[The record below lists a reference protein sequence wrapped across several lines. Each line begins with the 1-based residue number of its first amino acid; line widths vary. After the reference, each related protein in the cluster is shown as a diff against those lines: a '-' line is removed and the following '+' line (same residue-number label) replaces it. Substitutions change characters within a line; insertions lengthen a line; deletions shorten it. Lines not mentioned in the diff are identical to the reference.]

1 MKPPF
6 NTKKESH
13 IMWSR
18 PTKQFLNSALLIG
31 LLSFT
36 NLLHAN
42 TLLDRI
48 VAVVNDDIILLSEL
62 NEQTDHALAE
72 LRQRQ
77 IQRPDM
83 KVLRERV
90 LDNIIMQNLQQ
101 QRAKQRGILVSD
113 EEINAQLSQMAE
125 ANKLTLLQ
133 LREALNQQ
141 MPDGFRVIRQQ
152 ISDQI
157 LIQKLREVEIISQ
170 IQVSEEEVEN
180 FIQRRQLQDSNE
192 EFKLAHILITRPDSP
207 TAEQSR
213 EVEQKVKD
221 IYQQLQDGADF
232 AEMAVRHSEASQA
245 LNGGDLGWLN
255 LDQMPSFFIDAVSQ
269 LQPGQISQTIETPS
283 GYHIIKLTDKRR
295 GETQGQALEQ
305 EAIETIRSRKANE
318 TFDLWM
324 RRLRDEAYVETRLE
338 QP

>member
-1 MKPPF
+1 
-6 NTKKESH
+6 
-13 IMWSR
+13 MWSR
-18 PTKQFLNSALLIG
+18 PTKPILNSLALIF
-31 LLSFT
+31 LLSFS
-36 NLLHAN
+36 NLLQAN

-62 NEQTDHALAE
+62 NEQTDQALAE

-83 KVLRERV
+83 TLLRERV
-90 LDNIIMQNLQQ
+90 LDNIIMQKLQE

-125 ANKLTLLQ
+125 ANNLTLLQ

-141 MPDGFRVIRQQ
+141 MPNGFSQIRQQ

-170 IQVSEEEVEN
+170 IQVSEEEINN
-180 FIQRRQLQDSNE
+180 FIQRRQLQETNE

-207 TAEQSR
+207 SAEQSR
-213 EVEQKVKD
+213 ELEQKVED
-221 IYQQLQDGADF
+221 IYQQLQDGAEF
-232 AEMAVRHSEASQA
+232 AQMAVRHSEASQA

-255 LDQMPSFFIDAVSQ
+255 LDEMPSFFTDAVTP
-269 LQPGQISQTIETPS
+269 LQPGQISQIIETPS
-283 GYHIIKLTDKRR
+283 GYHILKLNDKRR
-295 GETQGQALEQ
+295 GENQGQALEQ
-305 EAIETIRSRKANE
+305 EAIQAIRGRKANE

-324 RRLRDEAYVETRLE
+324 RRLRDEAYVEKRLE
-338 QP
+338 QL

>member
-1 MKPPF
+1 
-6 NTKKESH
+6 
-13 IMWSR
+13 MWSR
-18 PTKQFLNSALLIG
+18 PTKPILNSLALI
-31 LLSFT
+31 LLLGFS
-36 NLLHAN
+36 NLLQAN

-62 NEQTDHALAE
+62 NEQTEQALAE

-83 KVLRERV
+83 TLLRERV
-90 LDNIIMQNLQQ
+90 LDNIIMQKLQE

-125 ANKLTLLQ
+125 ANNLTLLQ

-141 MPDGFRVIRQQ
+141 MPNGFSLVRQQ

-170 IQVSEEEVEN
+170 IQVSEEEINN
-180 FIQRRQLQDSNE
+180 FIQRRQLQESNE

-207 TAEQSR
+207 SAEQSR
-213 EVEQKVKD
+213 QLEQKVQD
-221 IYQQLQDGADF
+221 IYQQLQDGAEF
-232 AEMAVRHSEASQA
+232 AQMAVRHSEASQA
-245 LNGGDLGWLN
+245 LNGGDLGWLD
-255 LDQMPSFFIDAVSQ
+255 LDQMPSFFIDAVTS
-269 LQPGQISQTIETPS
+269 LQPGQISQIIETPS
-283 GYHIIKLTDKRR
+283 GYHILKLNDKRR
-295 GETQGQALEQ
+295 AENQGQALEQ
-305 EAIETIRSRKANE
+305 EAIQAIRTRKANE

-338 QP
+338 PL

>member
-1 MKPPF
+1 
-6 NTKKESH
+6 
-13 IMWSR
+13 MWSR
-18 PTKQFLNSALLIG
+18 PTKPILNSFALIF
-31 LLSFT
+31 LLSFS
-36 NLLHAN
+36 NLLQAN

-62 NEQTDHALAE
+62 NEQTDQALAE

-83 KVLRERV
+83 TLLRERV
-90 LDNIIMQNLQQ
+90 LDNIIMQKLQE

-125 ANKLTLLQ
+125 ANNLTLLQ

-141 MPDGFRVIRQQ
+141 MPNGFSQIRQQ

-170 IQVSEEEVEN
+170 IQVSEEEINN
-180 FIQRRQLQDSNE
+180 FIQRRQLQETNE

-207 TAEQSR
+207 SAEQSR
-213 EVEQKVKD
+213 ELEQKVED
-221 IYQQLQDGADF
+221 IYQQLQDGAEF
-232 AEMAVRHSEASQA
+232 AQMAVRHSEASQA

-255 LDQMPSFFIDAVSQ
+255 LDEMPSFFIDAVTP
-269 LQPGQISQTIETPS
+269 LQPGQISQIIETPS
-283 GYHIIKLTDKRR
+283 GYHILKLNDKRR
-295 GETQGQALEQ
+295 GENQGQALEQ
-305 EAIETIRSRKANE
+305 EAIQAIRGRKANE

-324 RRLRDEAYVETRLE
+324 RRLRDEAYVEKRLE
-338 QP
+338 QL

>member
-1 MKPPF
+1 MWSKP
-6 NTKKESH
+6 TKK
-13 IMWSR
+13 I
-18 PTKQFLNSALLIG
+18 LNSLVLIC
-31 LLSFT
+31 LLSFS

-62 NEQTDHALAE
+62 NEQSDQALAE

-77 IQRPDM
+77 IQRPNM
-83 KVLRERV
+83 NVLRERV
-90 LDNIIMQNLQQ
+90 LDNIIMQKLQE
-101 QRAKQRGILVSD
+101 QRAKQRGIQVSD

-125 ANKLTLLQ
+125 ANNLTLLQ

-141 MPDGFRVIRQQ
+141 MPNGFSTIRKQ

-157 LIQKLREVEIISQ
+157 LIQKLREIEIISQ
-170 IQVSEEEVEN
+170 IQVSEGEVDN

-221 IYQQLQDGADF
+221 IYQQLLDGEEF
-232 AEMAVRHSEASQA
+232 AQMAVRHSEASQA

-255 LDQMPSFFIDAVSQ
+255 LDEMPSFFTDTVSALQ
-269 LQPGQISQTIETPS
+269 LGQISQIIETPS
-283 GYHIIKLTDKRR
+283 GYHILKLNDKRR
-295 GETQGQALEQ
+295 GENQGQALEQ
-305 EAIETIRSRKANE
+305 EAIQAIRSRKANE

>member
-1 MKPPF
+1 
-6 NTKKESH
+6 
-13 IMWSR
+13 MWSK
-18 PTKQFLNSALLIG
+18 PTKQILNSLALIC
-31 LLSFT
+31 LLSFS

-62 NEQTDHALAE
+62 NEQTDQALAE

-83 KVLRERV
+83 NVLRERV
-90 LDNIIMQNLQQ
+90 LDNIIMQNLQE
-101 QRAKQRGILVSD
+101 QRAKQRGIQVSD

-125 ANKLTLLQ
+125 ANNLTLLQ
-133 LREALNQQ
+133 LREVLNQQ
-141 MPDGFRVIRQQ
+141 MTNGFSTIRQQ

-221 IYQQLQDGADF
+221 IYQQLLDGEEF
-232 AEMAVRHSEASQA
+232 AQMAVRHSEASQA

-255 LDQMPSFFIDAVSQ
+255 LDEMPSFFTSAVSA
-269 LQPGQISQTIETPS
+269 LQPGQISQIIETPS
-283 GYHIIKLTDKRR
+283 GYHILKLNDKRR
-295 GETQGQALEQ
+295 GESQGQALEQ
-305 EAIETIRSRKANE
+305 EAIQAIRSRKANE

-324 RRLRDEAYVETRLE
+324 RRLRDEAYVETRLD
-338 QP
+338 QL

>member
-1 MKPPF
+1 
-6 NTKKESH
+6 SV
-13 IMWSR
+13 
-18 PTKQFLNSALLIG
+18 
-31 LLSFT
+31 
-36 NLLHAN
+36 HAN

-62 NEQTDHALAE
+62 NEQTDQALAE

-83 KVLRERV
+83 NLLRERV
-90 LDNIIMQNLQQ
+90 LDNMIMQNLQE
-101 QRAKQRGILVSD
+101 QRAKQRGITVTD
-113 EEINAQLSQMAE
+113 DEINAQLSQMAD
-125 ANKLTLLQ
+125 ANNLTLLQ

-141 MPDGFRVIRQQ
+141 MPNGFSTIRQQ

-157 LIQKLREVEIISQ
+157 LIQKLREVEILSQ
-170 IQVSEEEVEN
+170 IQVTEEEVEN
-180 FIQRRQLQDSNE
+180 FIQRRQLQDGNE

-207 TAEQSR
+207 TPEQSR

-221 IYQQLQDGADF
+221 IYQQLQDGVDF
-232 AEMAVRHSEASQA
+232 AQIAVRHSEASQA

-255 LDQMPSFFIDAVSQ
+255 LDEMPSFFTEAVVQ
-269 LQPGQISQTIETPS
+269 LQIGQISQIIETSS
-283 GYHIIKLTDKRR
+283 GYHILKLNDKRR
-295 GETQGQALEQ
+295 GEAQGQALEQ
-305 EAIETIRSRKANE
+305 EAIQAIRSRKANE

-338 QP
+338 RL

>member
-1 MKPPF
+1 
-6 NTKKESH
+6 
-13 IMWSR
+13 MWLR
-18 PTKQFLNSALLIG
+18 PTRNLINSLAFIG
-31 LLSFT
+31 LITLSNT
-36 NLLHAN
+36 IYAN

-62 NEQTDHALAE
+62 SEQTDQALAE

-90 LDNIIMQNLQQ
+90 LDNMIMQNLQE
-101 QRAKQRGILVSD
+101 QRAKQRGITVSD
-113 EEINAQLSQMAE
+113 DEINAQLSQMAD
-125 ANKLTLLQ
+125 ANNLTLLQ

-141 MPDGFRVIRQQ
+141 MPDGFRTIRQQ

-157 LIQKLREVEIISQ
+157 LIQKLREAEIISR
-170 IQVSEEEVEN
+170 IQVTEEEVEN
-180 FIQRRQLQDSNE
+180 FIQRRQLQDNNE
-192 EFKLAHILITRPDSP
+192 EFKLAHILITRADSP

-213 EVEQKVKD
+213 ELEQKVQD
-221 IYQQLQDGADF
+221 IYQQLLAGADF
-232 AEMAVRHSEASQA
+232 SQMAVQHSEASQA

-255 LDQMPSFFIDAVSQ
+255 LDEMPSFFIEAVTQ
-269 LQPGQISQTIETPS
+269 LQPNQISQVIETPS
-283 GYHIIKLTDKRR
+283 GYHILKLTDKRR

-305 EAIETIRSRKANE
+305 EAIQAIRSRKANE

-338 QP
+338 SL